1 MARTGEAAGSS
12 LLLIISRKD
21 TSKCEVDPTKKPLK
35 RVYAGMRGGV
45 MPACNGAQP
54 QHMMEEDMT
63 NSTPET
69 KDIAA
74 RRSFFGHLGGAAPL
88 GLACLVPKAFHAQA
102 PAARSVCP
110 DSPGTDA

>member
-35 RVYAGMRGGV
+35 GVYAGMRGGV

-69 KDIAA
+69 KDIAP
-74 RRSFFGHLGGAAPL
+74 RRSFFGHLGGAAVL
-88 GLACLVPKAFHAQA
+88 GLAGLVPKSLHAQA
-102 PAARSVCP
+102 QIGRASCRERV
-110 DSPGTDA
+110 